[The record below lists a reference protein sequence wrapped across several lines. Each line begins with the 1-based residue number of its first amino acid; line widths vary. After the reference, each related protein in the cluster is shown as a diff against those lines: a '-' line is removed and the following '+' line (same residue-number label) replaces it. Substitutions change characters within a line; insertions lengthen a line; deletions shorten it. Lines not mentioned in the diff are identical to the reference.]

1 MTFLT
6 KKHVSFHRI
15 VAKSNRFPII
25 LPFKEGTW
33 AFVCFH
39 LLFRIR

>member
-25 LPFKEGTW
+25 LPFKIYMSIRLLS
-33 AFVCFH
+33 FV
-39 LLFRIR
+39 I